1 MKAKWLP
8 AQQIHRPGHR
18 QVRWWPL
25 KAEGRHGARYRSI
38 YRDSGAG
45 CLTYELGA

>member
-8 AQQIHRPGHR
+8 AQQIHRRGHR
-18 QVRWWPL
+18 QVRWPL

-38 YRDSGAG
+38 YRDSGASRQ
-45 CLTYELGA
+45 